1 MEQEKLDEAKKFL
14 QEDNVKFEQLA
25 NDNEREAKKAG
36 AAVTK
41 KSEEKKALMKEIAD
55 LEAEEI
61 QKDTQIK
68 KYEDD
73 LVIYKEHK
81 KFLDILAIQA
91 NRKPYQPRQKGE
103 ERQECME
110 DDLRKQGKQA
120 QGADT
125 FMTQVRQGGSPGKQ

>member
-41 KSEEKKALMKEIAD
+41 KSEEKRALMKEIAD

-81 KFLDILAIQA
+81 KFLDILAI
-91 NRKPYQPRQKGE
+91 
-103 ERQECME
+103 
-110 DDLRKQGKQA
+110 
-120 QGADT
+120 
-125 FMTQVRQGGSPGKQ
+125 

>member
-36 AAVTK
+36 EAVTK
-41 KSEEKKALMKEIAD
+41 KSDDKKELANKITELA
-55 LEAEEI
+55 AEEV

-81 KFLDILAIQA
+81 KFLDILAI
-91 NRKPYQPRQKGE
+91 
-103 ERQECME
+103 
-110 DDLRKQGKQA
+110 
-120 QGADT
+120 
-125 FMTQVRQGGSPGKQ
+125 

>member
-36 AAVTK
+36 EAVTK
-41 KSEEKKALMKEIAD
+41 KSDDKKELANKITELA
-55 LEAEEI
+55 AEEV

-91 NRKPYQPRQKGE
+91 NRKPYNPRKKGE
-103 ERQECME
+103 ER
-110 DDLRKQGKQA
+110 
-120 QGADT
+120 
-125 FMTQVRQGGSPGKQ
+125 

>member
-81 KFLDILAIQA
+81 KFSDILAI
-91 NRKPYQPRQKGE
+91 
-103 ERQECME
+103 
-110 DDLRKQGKQA
+110 
-120 QGADT
+120 
-125 FMTQVRQGGSPGKQ
+125 

>member
-81 KFLDILAIQA
+81 KFLDILAI
-91 NRKPYQPRQKGE
+91 
-103 ERQECME
+103 
-110 DDLRKQGKQA
+110 
-120 QGADT
+120 
-125 FMTQVRQGGSPGKQ
+125 

>member
-36 AAVTK
+36 EAVTK
-41 KSEEKKALMKEIAD
+41 KSDDKKELANKITELA
-55 LEAEEI
+55 AEEV

-73 LVIYKEHK
+73 LVKYKEHK
-81 KFLDILAIQA
+81 KFLDILAI
-91 NRKPYQPRQKGE
+91 
-103 ERQECME
+103 
-110 DDLRKQGKQA
+110 
-120 QGADT
+120 
-125 FMTQVRQGGSPGKQ
+125 

>member
-25 NDNEREAKKAG
+25 SDNEREAKKAG
-36 AAVTK
+36 EAVTK
-41 KSEEKKALMKEIAD
+41 KSDDKKDLMKKIAE

-73 LVIYKEHK
+73 LVVYKEHK
-81 KFLDILAIQA
+81 KFLDILAI
-91 NRKPYQPRQKGE
+91 
-103 ERQECME
+103 
-110 DDLRKQGKQA
+110 
-120 QGADT
+120 
-125 FMTQVRQGGSPGKQ
+125 